1 MKFTLTLKRDKILLL
16 ALFPVL
22 ISSLWLYNLYL
33 LYFFA
38 VLCWIIIP
46 YKKWWDGISI
56 PLLFFS
62 VFYAGIV
69 LYKGENPGWSF
80 IFSMLFAPTAFY
92 RLGCFLMKHIQDEM
106 QRQKTL
112 LLIVGAYLFP
122 LFLLTAQDI
131 ALTGLINDS
140 RQMLM
145 DLGNDDSMAATL
157 YGLMASAGIGFIG
170 TIFIKQQNKWLKVA
184 FILVAVLSLLSVI
197 HLVNRTGLVICAACL
212 FVGFALSTRMNVSKM
227 LPILLVFIVVGVFFS
242 ESGILGR
249 DVSEAYADRE
259 GDADTDATSAGGR
272 TEMWI
277 EALGNILVSPLGW
290 RLERYAHNMWLDI
303 ARAAG
308 WLAFFPFVKA
318 TIAYLLKFKPLLKKG
333 CKDSTLLILVCINVA
348 MLLNASVEPVIDG
361 SFMFFSL
368 LMLVWGM
375 TAQCLNLQIEVRNIE
390 NMPTEEKN
398 KLNGLVDAKY

>member
-56 PLLFFS
+56 PLLSFS

-157 YGLMASAGIGFIG
+157 YGLMASAGIGFVG

-212 FVGFALSTRMNVSKM
+212 LAGFALSTRMNVSKM
-227 LPILLVFIVVGVFFS
+227 LPILLVIIVVGVFLS
-242 ESGILGR
+242 ETGILGG
-249 DVSEAYADRE
+249 DVSDAYADRDDRND
-259 GDADTDATSAGGR
+259 DANSANAGGR
-272 TEMWI
+272 SELWLDAI
-277 EALGNILVSPLGW
+277 GNLFVSPLGW
-290 RLERYAHNMWLDI
+290 KLDRYAHNLWLDI
-303 ARAAG
+303 ARVVG

-318 TIAYLLKFKPLLKKG
+318 TIAYMMKVKTILRNGGENGTLMLLL
-333 CKDSTLLILVCINVA
+333 SVNVA
-348 MLLNASVEPVIDG
+348 MLLNAAVEPVIDG
-361 SFMFFSL
+361 SPLFFSL
-368 LMLVWGM
+368 LMMIWGM
-375 TAQCLNLQIEVRNIE
+375 TVTSGKFQDICQE
-390 NMPTEEKN
+390 
-398 KLNGLVDAKY
+398 

>member
-1 MKFTLTLKRDKILLL
+1 MKLTFKLDKILLL

-56 PLLFFS
+56 PLLSFS

-92 RLGCFLMKHIQDEM
+92 RLGCFLMKYIQDEM

-112 LLIVGAYLFP
+112 LFIVGVYLFP

-131 ALTGLINDS
+131 ALTGLVNDS

-145 DLGNDDSMAATL
+145 DLGKDDSRNATL

-170 TIFIKQQNKWLKVA
+170 TIFIKQQNKWVKMGL
-184 FILVAVLSLLSVI
+184 ILVAALSLLSVI
-197 HLVNRTGLVICAACL
+197 HLVNRTGLVICAVCL
-212 FVGFALSTRMNVSKM
+212 FSGFALSTRMNVSNM
-227 LPILLVFIVVGVFFS
+227 LPILLAFIVVGVFLS
-242 ESGILGR
+242 ESGILDS
-249 DVSEAYADRE
+249 DVSEAYADRDDRND
-259 GDADTDATSAGGR
+259 DANSANAGGR
-272 TEMWI
+272 TKLWLDAI
-277 EALGNILVSPLGW
+277 GNLFVSPLGW
-290 RLERYAHNMWLDI
+290 KLERYAHNLWLDI
-303 ARAAG
+303 ARVGG

-318 TIAYLLKFKPLLKKG
+318 TVSYMMKVKTILRNGGENGTLMLLL
-333 CKDSTLLILVCINVA
+333 SVNVA
-348 MLLNASVEPVIDG
+348 MLLNAAVEPVIDG
-361 SFMFFSL
+361 TPLFFSL
-368 LMLVWGM
+368 LMMIWGM
-375 TAQCLNLQIEVRNIE
+375 TV
-390 NMPTEEKN
+390 TS
-398 KLNGLVDAKY
+398 GKYQDICQE

>member
-1 MKFTLTLKRDKILLL
+1 MKSTFKLDKILLL

-92 RLGCFLMKHIQDEM
+92 RLGRFLMKTIQIEA
-106 QRQKTL
+106 QRQKI
-112 LLIVGAYLFP
+112 LLIIVGMYLLP

-131 ALTGLINDS
+131 ALTGLVNDS
-140 RQMLM
+140 RKMLL
-145 DLGNDDSMAATL
+145 DTGEDGSLNATL
-157 YGLMASAGIGFIG
+157 YGMMASIGIGCIG
-170 TIFIKQQNKWLKVA
+170 AVFSKQQNKWMRMGLIIVA
-184 FILVAVLSLLSVI
+184 AFSLLSVI

-212 FVGFALSTRMNVSKM
+212 FVGFALSTKMNVSKM
-227 LPILLVFIVVGVFFS
+227 LPILLVFIVVGVFLS
-242 ESGILGR
+242 ESGILGS
-249 DVSEAYADRE
+249 DVSEAYADR
-259 GDADTDATSAGGR
+259 DDRNDDVNSANAGGR
-272 TEMWI
+272 TELWLDAI
-277 EALGNILVSPLGW
+277 GNLFVSPLGW
-290 RLERYAHNMWLDI
+290 KLEAYAHNLWLDI
-303 ARAAG
+303 ARVGG

-318 TIAYLLKFKPLLKKG
+318 TIAYLLKFKSVLKSAS
-333 CKDSTLLILVCINVA
+333 KDNTLLILVCINVA

-361 SFMFFSL
+361 APLFFSL

-375 TAQCLNLQIEVRNIE
+375 TVQSMHKIIV
-390 NMPTEEKN
+390 
-398 KLNGLVDAKY
+398 

>member
-1 MKFTLTLKRDKILLL
+1 MKLLLKKHQILLCIL
-16 ALFPVL
+16 LFVL
-22 ISSLWLYNLYL
+22 MSSLWLYNLYML
-33 LYFFA
+33 SFFV
-38 VLCWIIIP
+38 VLCCVLLP

-56 PLLFFS
+56 PLLSFS

-92 RLGCFLMKHIQDEM
+92 RLGRFLMKTIQIEA
-106 QRQKTL
+106 QRQKILIYIIGTYL
-112 LLIVGAYLFP
+112 LP
-122 LFLLTAQDI
+122 LFLLTAQDM

-140 RQMLM
+140 RNMLL
-145 DLGNDDSMAATL
+145 DTGEDGSLNATL
-157 YGLMASAGIGFIG
+157 YGMMASIGIGCIG
-170 TIFIKQQNKWLKVA
+170 AVFSKQQNKWMRMGL
-184 FILVAVLSLLSVI
+184 ILVAAFSLLSVI
-197 HLVNRTGLVICAACL
+197 HLVNRTGLVICVACL

-375 TAQCLNLQIEVRNIE
+375 TVQCLNLQIEVRNIE

>member
-1 MKFTLTLKRDKILLL
+1 MKSTFKLDKILLL

-56 PLLFFS
+56 PLLSFS

-92 RLGCFLMKHIQDEM
+92 RLGCFLMKYIQDEM

-112 LLIVGAYLFP
+112 LFIVGVYLFP

-131 ALTGLINDS
+131 ALTGLVNDS

-145 DLGNDDSMAATL
+145 DLGKDDSRNATL

-170 TIFIKQQNKWLKVA
+170 TIFIKQQNKWLKMGL
-184 FILVAVLSLLSVI
+184 ILVAALSLLSVI
-197 HLVNRTGLVICAACL
+197 HLVNRTGLVICVACL

-227 LPILLVFIVVGVFFS
+227 LPILLVFIVVGVFLS
-242 ESGILGR
+242 ESGILDS
-249 DVSEAYADRE
+249 DVSEAYADRDDRND
-259 GDADTDATSAGGR
+259 DANSANAGGR
-272 TEMWI
+272 TELWLDAI
-277 EALGNILVSPLGW
+277 GNLFVSPLGW
-290 RLERYAHNMWLDI
+290 KLKSYAHNLWLDI
-303 ARAAG
+303 ARVGG

-318 TIAYLLKFKPLLKKG
+318 TIAYMMKVKTTLRNGGENGTLMLLL
-333 CKDSTLLILVCINVA
+333 SVNVA
-348 MLLNASVEPVIDG
+348 MLLNAAVEPVIDG
-361 SFMFFSL
+361 SPLFFSL
-368 LMLVWGM
+368 LMMIWGM
-375 TAQCLNLQIEVRNIE
+375 TVTSGKFQDICQE
-390 NMPTEEKN
+390 
-398 KLNGLVDAKY
+398 

>member
-69 LYKGENPGWSF
+69 LYKGVNPGWSF

-92 RLGCFLMKHIQDEM
+92 RLGCFLMKHIRDEM
-106 QRQKTL
+106 QRQKMLIYIIGFYL
-112 LLIVGAYLFP
+112 LP

-140 RQMLM
+140 RKMLL
-145 DLGNDDSMAATL
+145 DLGEDDSMAATL

-170 TIFIKQQNKWLKVA
+170 TIFIKQQNKWLKMGLIIVSA
-184 FILVAVLSLLSVI
+184 LSLLSVI

-227 LPILLVFIVVGVFFS
+227 LPLLLVFIVVGVFLS
-242 ESGILGR
+242 ESGILGG
-249 DVSEAYADRE
+249 DVSDAYADRE
-259 GDADTDATSAGGR
+259 DRNDDANSANAGGR
-272 TEMWI
+272 TEVWLDAI
-277 EALGNILVSPLGW
+277 GNLFVSPLGW
-290 RLERYAHNMWLDI
+290 KLESYAHNLWLDI
-303 ARAAG
+303 ARVGG

-318 TIAYLLKFKPLLKKG
+318 TIAYMMKVKNTLRNGGENGTLMLLL
-333 CKDSTLLILVCINVA
+333 SVNVA

-361 SFMFFSL
+361 SFSFFSL
-368 LMLVWGM
+368 LMMIWGM
-375 TAQCLNLQIEVRNIE
+375 TVTIMNQDKKRTLE
-390 NMPTEEKN
+390 MTGKN
-398 KLNGLVDAKY
+398 RS

>member
-212 FVGFALSTRMNVSKM
+212 LAGFALSTRMNVSKM
-227 LPILLVFIVVGVFFS
+227 LPILLVIIVVGVFLS
-242 ESGILGR
+242 ETGILGG
-249 DVSEAYADRE
+249 DVSDAYADRDDRND
-259 GDADTDATSAGGR
+259 DANSANAGGR
-272 TEMWI
+272 SELWLDAI
-277 EALGNILVSPLGW
+277 GNLFVSPLGW
-290 RLERYAHNMWLDI
+290 KLDRYAHNLWLDI
-303 ARAAG
+303 ARVVG

-318 TIAYLLKFKPLLKKG
+318 TVAYMMKVKTTLRNGGENGTLMLLL
-333 CKDSTLLILVCINVA
+333 SVNVA
-348 MLLNASVEPVIDG
+348 MLLNAAVEPVIDG
-361 SFMFFSL
+361 SFSFFSL
-368 LMLVWGM
+368 LMLIWGM
-375 TAQCLNLQIEVRNIE
+375 TVTIMNQDKKRTLEV
-390 NMPTEEKN
+390 TGKN
-398 KLNGLVDAKY
+398 RS

>member
-46 YKKWWDGISI
+46 YKKWWDGISV
-56 PLLFFS
+56 PLFFFS
-62 VFYAGIV
+62 VSYAGIV

-170 TIFIKQQNKWLKVA
+170 TIFIKEQNKWLKVA

-212 FVGFALSTRMNVSKM
+212 LAGFALSTRMNISKM
-227 LPILLVFIVVGVFFS
+227 LPILFIFIVVGVFLS
-242 ESGILGR
+242 ETGILGG
-249 DVSEAYADRE
+249 DVSDAYADRDDRND
-259 GDADTDATSAGGR
+259 DANSANAGGR
-272 TEMWI
+272 AELWLDAI
-277 EALGNILVSPLGW
+277 GNLFVSPLGW
-290 RLERYAHNMWLDI
+290 KLDRYAHNLWLDI
-303 ARAAG
+303 ARVVG

-318 TIAYLLKFKPLLKKG
+318 TIVYMMKVKTTLRNGGENGTLMLLL
-333 CKDSTLLILVCINVA
+333 SVNVA
-348 MLLNASVEPVIDG
+348 MLLNAAVEPVIDG
-361 SFMFFSL
+361 SFSFFSL
-368 LMLVWGM
+368 LMLIWGM
-375 TAQCLNLQIEVRNIE
+375 TVTIMNQDKKRTLEV
-390 NMPTEEKN
+390 TGKN
-398 KLNGLVDAKY
+398 RS

>member
-1 MKFTLTLKRDKILLL
+1 MKSTFKLDKILLL

-56 PLLFFS
+56 PLLSFS

-92 RLGCFLMKHIQDEM
+92 RLGCFLMKYIQDEM

-112 LLIVGAYLFP
+112 LFIVGVYLFP

-131 ALTGLINDS
+131 ALTGLVNDS

-145 DLGNDDSMAATL
+145 DLGKDDSRNATL

-170 TIFIKQQNKWLKVA
+170 TIFIKQQNKWVKMGL
-184 FILVAVLSLLSVI
+184 ILVAALSLLSVI
-197 HLVNRTGLVICAACL
+197 HLVNRTGLVICAVCL
-212 FVGFALSTRMNVSKM
+212 FFGFALSTRMNVSKM
-227 LPILLVFIVVGVFFS
+227 LPILLAFIVVGVFLS
-242 ESGILGR
+242 ESGILDS
-249 DVSEAYADRE
+249 DVSEAYADRDDRND
-259 GDADTDATSAGGR
+259 DANSANAGGR
-272 TEMWI
+272 TKLWLDAI
-277 EALGNILVSPLGW
+277 GNLFVSPLGW
-290 RLERYAHNMWLDI
+290 KLERYAHNLWLDI
-303 ARAAG
+303 ARVGG

-318 TIAYLLKFKPLLKKG
+318 TVSYMMKVKTILRNGGENGTLMLLL
-333 CKDSTLLILVCINVA
+333 SVNVA
-348 MLLNASVEPVIDG
+348 MLLNAAVEPVIDG
-361 SFMFFSL
+361 TPLFFSL
-368 LMLVWGM
+368 LMMIWGL
-375 TAQCLNLQIEVRNIE
+375 TV
-390 NMPTEEKN
+390 TS
-398 KLNGLVDAKY
+398 GKYQDICQE

>member
-22 ISSLWLYNLYL
+22 ITSLWAKNLSL
-33 LYFFA
+33 LSIFSII
-38 VLCWIIIP
+38 CWGILP

-106 QRQKTL
+106 QRQKMLIYIIGFYL
-112 LLIVGAYLFP
+112 LP
-122 LFLLTAQDI
+122 LFLLTAQDM

-140 RQMLM
+140 RKMLL
-145 DLGNDDSMAATL
+145 DLGEDDSMAATL
-157 YGLMASAGIGFIG
+157 YGLMASAGIGCIG
-170 TIFIKQQNKWLKVA
+170 AVFATQQNKWLK
-184 FILVAVLSLLSVI
+184 FGLILVAALSLLSVI

-212 FVGFALSTRMNVSKM
+212 FVGFALSTRMNLSKM
-227 LPILLVFIVVGVFFS
+227 LPILLVFIVVGVFLS
-242 ESGILGR
+242 ESGILGG
-249 DVSEAYADRE
+249 DVSEAYADRDDRND
-259 GDADTDATSAGGR
+259 DANSANAGGR
-272 TEMWI
+272 TELWLDAI
-277 EALGNILVSPLGW
+277 GNLFVSPLGW
-290 RLERYAHNMWLDI
+290 QLERYAHNMWLDI

-318 TIAYLLKFKPLLKKG
+318 TISYLLRFKHVLKSAS
-333 CKDSTLLILVCINVA
+333 KDNTLLILLSINVA
-348 MLLNASVEPVIDG
+348 MLLNAFVEPVVDG
-361 SFMFFSL
+361 SLSFFSL
-368 LMLVWGM
+368 LMLVWGLTVGCDKTIM
-375 TAQCLNLQIEVRNIE
+375 ETRKRER
-390 NMPTEEKN
+390 
-398 KLNGLVDAKY
+398 

>member
-22 ISSLWLYNLYL
+22 ITSLWAKNLSL
-33 LYFFA
+33 LSIFSII
-38 VLCWIIIP
+38 CWGILP

-106 QRQKTL
+106 QRQKMLIYIIGFYL
-112 LLIVGAYLFP
+112 LP

-140 RQMLM
+140 RKMLL
-145 DLGNDDSMAATL
+145 DLGEDDSMAATL
-157 YGLMASAGIGFIG
+157 YGLMASAGIGCIG
-170 TIFIKQQNKWLKVA
+170 AVFAKQQNKWLK
-184 FILVAVLSLLSVI
+184 FGLILVAALSLLSVI

-212 FVGFALSTRMNVSKM
+212 FVGFALSTRMNISKM
-227 LPILLVFIVVGVFFS
+227 LPILLIFIVVGIFLS
-242 ESGILGR
+242 ESGILGG
-249 DVSEAYADRE
+249 DVSEAYADRDDRND
-259 GDADTDATSAGGR
+259 DANSANAGGR
-272 TEMWI
+272 TELWLDAI
-277 EALGNILVSPLGW
+277 GNLFVSPLGW
-290 RLERYAHNMWLDI
+290 KLERYAHNMWLDI

-308 WLAFFPFVKA
+308 WLAFVPFVKA
-318 TIAYLLKFKPLLKKG
+318 TISYLLRFKNVLKSAS
-333 CKDSTLLILVCINVA
+333 KDNTLLILLSINVA
-348 MLLNASVEPVIDG
+348 MLLNAFVEPVVDG
-361 SFMFFSL
+361 SLSFFSL
-368 LMLVWGM
+368 LMLVWGLTVGCDKTIM
-375 TAQCLNLQIEVRNIE
+375 ETRKRER
-390 NMPTEEKN
+390 
-398 KLNGLVDAKY
+398 

>member
-212 FVGFALSTRMNVSKM
+212 LAGFALSTRMNVSKM
-227 LPILLVFIVVGVFFS
+227 LPILLVIIVVGVFLS
-242 ESGILGR
+242 ETGILGG
-249 DVSEAYADRE
+249 DVSDAYADRDDRND
-259 GDADTDATSAGGR
+259 DANSANAGGR
-272 TEMWI
+272 SELWLDAI
-277 EALGNILVSPLGW
+277 GNLFVSPLGW
-290 RLERYAHNMWLDI
+290 KLDRYAHNLWLDI
-303 ARAAG
+303 ARVVG

-318 TIAYLLKFKPLLKKG
+318 TVAYMMKVKTTLRNGGENGTLMLLL
-333 CKDSTLLILVCINVA
+333 SVNVA
-348 MLLNASVEPVIDG
+348 MLLNAAVEPVIDG
-361 SFMFFSL
+361 SPLFFSL
-368 LMLVWGM
+368 LMMIWGM
-375 TAQCLNLQIEVRNIE
+375 TVTSGKFQDICQE
-390 NMPTEEKN
+390 
-398 KLNGLVDAKY
+398 

>member
-1 MKFTLTLKRDKILLL
+1 ML
-16 ALFPVL
+16 
-22 ISSLWLYNLYL
+22 S
-33 LYFFA
+33 FFV
-38 VLCWIIIP
+38 VLCCVLLP

-62 VFYAGIV
+62 AFYVGIV

-80 IFSMLFAPTAFY
+80 IFSMLFAPTVSY
-92 RLGCFLMKHIQDEM
+92 RLGRFLMKTIQIEA
-106 QRQKTL
+106 QRQKILIYIIGTYL
-112 LLIVGAYLFP
+112 LP
-122 LFLLTAQDI
+122 LFLLTAQDM

-140 RQMLM
+140 RQMLL
-145 DLGNDDSMAATL
+145 DLGADNSLAATL
-157 YGLMASAGIGFIG
+157 YGLMASAGIGCIG
-170 TIFIKQQNKWLKVA
+170 TVFAKQQNKWLKIA

-212 FVGFALSTRMNVSKM
+212 FAGFALSTRMNVSKM
-227 LPILLVFIVVGVFFS
+227 LPILLVFIVVGVFLS
-242 ESGILGR
+242 ESGILGS

-259 GDADTDATSAGGR
+259 GDTDVESASAGGR
-272 TEMWI
+272 TELWVDAI
-277 EALGNILVSPLGW
+277 GNLFVSPLGW
-290 RLERYAHNMWLDI
+290 KQESYAHNMWLDI
-303 ARAAG
+303 ARVGG

-318 TIAYLLKFKPLLKKG
+318 TIAYLLKFKPVLKSAS
-333 CKDSTLLILVCINVA
+333 KDTTLLILVCINVA

-375 TAQCLNLQIEVRNIE
+375 TVQCLNLQIEVRNIE
-390 NMPTEEKN
+390 NMPTDEKN